1 MSRIAIYWVDAFA
14 DEVGHGNP
22 AAVCTLPEW
31 LPDEVLQG
39 VADENGLS
47 ETAYLVPDRDPMPL
61 RWFTP
66 TEEVGLCGHA
76 TLAAGF
82 VVLDMLAP
90 DRQEVRFSTR
100 RGDLLVS
107 RTRGGQLTVDLPVI
121 GMASVDD
128 PPASLVEGLGVEPV
142 EVWVTEE
149 DPNYVA
155 ILDSEAAV
163 AAVRPDLSRL
173 KELHPRGVAVSAR
186 GDETDFVSRY
196 FAPGYGIPED
206 PVTGSTH
213 CALGPYWS
221 HRLDRAELDAVQL
234 SARGGRIGVGCEDNR
249 VRLTGSV
256 ACYLTGAICCLPS
269 GRRRA

>member
-1 MSRIAIYWVDAFA
+1 MSRLPVYWVDAFA
-14 DEVGHGNP
+14 DEVGRGNP
-22 AAVCTLPEW
+22 AAVCTLTEW
-31 LPDEVLQG
+31 LPDEVLQA

-47 ETAYLVPDRDPMPL
+47 ETAYLLPDRDPIPL

-90 DRQEVRFSTR
+90 DREEVRFSSR
-100 RGDLLVS
+100 SGELVVS
-107 RTRGGQLTVDLPVI
+107 RSGGRLTVDLPAI
-121 GMASVDD
+121 AMAPVDAS
-128 PPASLVEGLGVEPV
+128 PPSLVEGLGTEPE

-155 ILDSEAAV
+155 ILESEAAV
-163 AAVRPDLSRL
+163 AAIRPDLARL
-173 KELHPRGVAVSAR
+173 EEVHPRGVAVSAR
-186 GDETDFVSRY
+186 GEDVDFVSRY

-206 PVTGSTH
+206 PVTGSIH

-221 HRLDRAELDAVQL
+221 RRLDRAELDAAQL
-234 SARGGRIGVGCEDNR
+234 SAREGRIGVRCEDDR
-249 VRLTGSV
+249 VHLTGSV